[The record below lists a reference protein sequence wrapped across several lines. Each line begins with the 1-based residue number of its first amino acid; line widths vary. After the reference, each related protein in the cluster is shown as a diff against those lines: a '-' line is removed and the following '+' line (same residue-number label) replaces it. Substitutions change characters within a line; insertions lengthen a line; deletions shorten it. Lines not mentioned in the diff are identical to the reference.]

1 MKITSKLLTAILLSA
16 LLLAG
21 CGTVSIAPATPPVS
35 ENDLA
40 KITASETSAAAV
52 TPDVPAGIYITGEQP
67 ASVTFAWD
75 GSAELRWTSDHSAPD
90 ASSDLAENGTVPLDY
105 KDTGD
110 TSSFQSTVRC
120 ALFENGERVS
130 DVYTFVYTHAAEDR
144 FSMPVVTITGDK
156 KDLYSYD
163 RGILV
168 AGKLSV
174 GDNPKGWQAWY
185 HAANYYMRG
194 IEWERPV
201 SLSVFDE
208 LGNHRFTQ
216 DGGLRASGGYTR
228 YNTQK
233 SLRVYARKTYTPDT
247 GVFPYAFWGNLRG
260 SQTGTPVSYSDTVL
274 FRGGSNNEHS
284 TLFTTPALLLLL
296 EGTHVD
302 MPAVQTVVEYINGA
316 YKGVVTQLED
326 FDEDYFEHHYG
337 VPKEHLT
344 TMKGSVG
351 EVFEKGGW
359 RIDDGPEE
367 ELDEFLDFIK
377 FVVREDMSDPETYA
391 KACTMLDVQNFI
403 EYFAYE
409 AFIFNTDWPQNNM
422 RAWRYNGSD
431 AERGYD
437 PSAEGVFDGRW
448 RFLPKDLDLSFGYQ
462 NSAKSMNPYIYL
474 SESCSLLMKNMYSSL
489 MENEEFADLFYSY
502 MCTLAGEV
510 ITYER
515 CGEIFDLVQVYTG
528 REVAVSAAHLGVVS
542 GSRGHWNSSF
552 DTMRRFALS
561 RGPAVIKFTKSE
573 TKRNLSDITVTIEGD
588 GTVGLGWYDI
598 ASGSTR
604 EYLRDTRIPLDL
616 SRDGE
621 VTVTGGHID
630 ESGYLIAEDAD
641 CTVTVTFPD
650 ETAETAAPVT
660 VVLNEVKFRGDGIEW
675 IELYNPTDEAV
686 RLDGW
691 SLGKDGNAG
700 RAKEF
705 AATVLEPHG
714 YALICC
720 TDYSNASGIEGLQI
734 PMSLGN
740 GDTLTLFDENGSA
753 ADTMILETPSK
764 YIHLGRYPDG
774 GDVMQFS
781 AAEASPASANVIE
794 EYEGAFASDNF
805 EPYMLAWG
813 RVYELDKYFYD
824 KNGETYV
831 KKTALLQLCTERAS
845 SSSLTLWL
853 KKQKADMPLSEL
865 LAASAEMDGPTVRRV
880 EALDSLIIG

>member
-1 MKITSKLLTAILLSA
+1 MKKTTKNRIAVLFSA

-21 CGTVSIAPATPPVS
+21 CGTVSRSPSTPPVN
-35 ENDLA
+35 ETDLA
-40 KITASETSAAAV
+40 KIAAESSTAMAV
-52 TPDVPAGIYITGEQP
+52 TPDFPAGIYVTGEQP
-67 ASVTFAWD
+67 DKITFTWD
-75 GSAELRWTSDHSAPD
+75 GTAELRWTSNFSAPD
-90 ASSDLAENGTVPLDY
+90 ADSSLAENGTVPLSY

-110 TSSFQSTVRC
+110 NASYQSTVRC

-130 DVYTFVYTHAAEDR
+130 DVFTFVYTHAEEDR
-144 FSMPVVTITGDK
+144 FTMPVVTIAGDK

-174 GDNPKGWQAWY
+174 GENPTGWQAWY

-201 SLSVFDE
+201 AVSVFDE

-216 DGGLRASGGYTR
+216 NGGLRASGGYTR

-233 SLRVYARKTYTPDT
+233 SLRIYARKTYTPDS

-274 FRGGSNNEHS
+274 FRGGSNNEPS

-302 MPAVQTVVEYINGA
+302 TPAVQTVVEYINGA
-316 YKGVVTQLED
+316 YKGIVTQLED

-337 VPKEHLT
+337 VPKESLST
-344 TMKGSVG
+344 VKGSVG

-359 RIDDGPEE
+359 RMDDGPEE
-367 ELDEFLDFIK
+367 ELSEFMDVLK
-377 FVVREDMSDPETYA
+377 FMVHGDMSDPETYA
-391 KACTMLDVQNFI
+391 KACERIDIRNFI

-422 RAWRYNGSD
+422 RVWRYNGND
-431 AERGYD
+431 TEGGYD
-437 PSAEGVFDGRW
+437 PSADGVFDGRW
-448 RFLPKDLDLSFGYQ
+448 RFLPKDLDLAFGFQ
-462 NSAKSMNPYIYL
+462 NSAKSMNPYTYL
-474 SESCSLLMKNMYSSL
+474 SESCTLLMKNTWASL
-489 MENEEFADLFYSY
+489 MKNEEFADLFYSY

-510 ITYER
+510 MTYER
-515 CGEIFDLVQVYTG
+515 CSEMFDLVQVYTG

-561 RGPAVIKFTKSE
+561 RGPAVLKFTKSE
-573 TKRNLSDITVTIEGD
+573 SGRGLSGVTVNIEGD
-588 GTVGLGWYDI
+588 GTVGLGWYAI
-598 ASGSTR
+598 ESGKER
-604 EYLRDTRIPLDL
+604 DYLRDTRIPFET
-616 SRDGE
+616 SRDAD
-621 VTVTGGHID
+621 VTVTGGHFD
-630 ESGYLIAEDAD
+630 EDGRLIAEDAD
-641 CTVTVTFPD
+641 CVVTVVFPE
-650 ETAETAAPVT
+650 ETAEDIAPENI
-660 VVLNEVKFRGDGIEW
+660 VLNEVKFRGDGIEW
-675 IELYNPTDEAV
+675 IELYNPTDEEI

-691 SLGKDGNAG
+691 SIGKDDTAE

-705 AATVLEPHG
+705 AATVLEPGG

-720 TDYSNASGIEGLQI
+720 TDYANTAGIEGLQI

-740 GDTLTLFDENGSA
+740 GDTLTLFDETGTA
-753 ADTMILETPSK
+753 ADTLLLETASK

-774 GDVMQFS
+774 GDVLPMS
-781 AAEASPASANVIE
+781 ADEATPGAANRIE
-794 EYEGAFASDNF
+794 EYEGAFTSDNF
-805 EPYMLAWG
+805 TPYLLAWG

-831 KKTALLQLCTERAS
+831 KRTALLQLCTERAP
-845 SSSLTLWL
+845 SSSLMLWL

-880 EALDSLIIG
+880 EELDSLIIG